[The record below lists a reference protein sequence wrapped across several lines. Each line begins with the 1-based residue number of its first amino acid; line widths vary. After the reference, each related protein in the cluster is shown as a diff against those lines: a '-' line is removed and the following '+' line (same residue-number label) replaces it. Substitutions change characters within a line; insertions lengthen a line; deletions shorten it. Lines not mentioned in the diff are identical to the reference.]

1 MVFTESKGILL
12 MPIPFVVGFELFGQ
26 TFNKLNGLG
35 MFINGGGGGDISGK
49 QFKGNDAGAGKK
61 VEKVGFFKVNGMG
74 YHIHDG
80 FSGHVCGG
88 SHVISGGGCYH
99 TSFKLTTGYTH

>member
-1 MVFTESKGILL
+1 
-12 MPIPFVVGFELFGQ
+12 
-26 TFNKLNGLG
+26 
-35 MFINGGGGGDISGK
+35 
-49 QFKGNDAGAGKK
+49 
-61 VEKVGFFKVNGMG
+61 VGFFKVNGMG